1 MEGWLTDVSRD
12 YATGKMKV
20 TFLLDGELNIEE
32 FFEKLLTIIIKPFRK
47 KRSLDANAYFHVL
60 VGKIAEKMNIS
71 AQECKN
77 LMLGR
82 YGQVEEIDGEP
93 MVFITSAPPEYMMK
107 YEELHT
113 RYIDNNT
120 YLIIRGSHTY
130 DTAEMSTLINGT
142 VDEAKEL
149 GIETMTPDELE
160 RLKSLWKA

>member
-1 MEGWLTDVSRD
+1 MEGRLTDISREFPS
-12 YATGKMKV
+12 GKMRI
-20 TFLLDGELNIEE
+20 TFTLEEEMNTDGLMD
-32 FFEKLLTIIIKPFRK
+32 KLLTIAVKPFRK
-47 KRSLDANAYFHVL
+47 KRSLDANAYFHLL
-60 VGKIAEKMNIS
+60 VGKIADKMNIS

-93 MVFITSAPPEYMMK
+93 MVFVTSAPPEYMMK

-130 DTAEMSTLINGT
+130 NTEEMSILIDG
-142 VDEAKEL
+142 VVEEAKDL
-149 GIETMTPDELE
+149 GIETMTPDEIARME
-160 RLKSLWKA
+160 SLWKA